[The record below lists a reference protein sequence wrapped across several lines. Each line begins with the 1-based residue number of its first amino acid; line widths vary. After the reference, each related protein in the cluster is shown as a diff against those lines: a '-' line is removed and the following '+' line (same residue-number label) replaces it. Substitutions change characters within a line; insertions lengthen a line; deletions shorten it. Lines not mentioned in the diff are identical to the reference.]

1 MIRLLWTEIDLDVI
15 AQNMQIIR
23 KMAKS
28 KEVAAVIKADAYGH
42 GSVTLAKTL
51 LENGADRLA
60 VARLDEGLELRHQG
74 IIAPIF
80 ILGYTNPVR
89 ASEAIAYGIDVC
101 IFDYEQARL
110 FSEEAV
116 KQQSEVVFHIAIDS
130 GMQRI
135 GYQPTKEAV
144 EEIVKISKLPNVKI
158 EGMFTH
164 FV

>member
-60 VARLDEGLELRHQG
+60 VARLDEGLELR
-74 IIAPIF
+74 
-80 ILGYTNPVR
+80 LLRLVN
-89 ASEAIAYGIDVC
+89 C
-101 IFDYEQARL
+101 IMVFL
-110 FSEEAV
+110 FLSWV
-116 KQQSEVVFHIAIDS
+116 IQIQ
-130 GMQRI
+130 
-135 GYQPTKEAV
+135 
-144 EEIVKISKLPNVKI
+144 
-158 EGMFTH
+158 
-164 FV
+164 